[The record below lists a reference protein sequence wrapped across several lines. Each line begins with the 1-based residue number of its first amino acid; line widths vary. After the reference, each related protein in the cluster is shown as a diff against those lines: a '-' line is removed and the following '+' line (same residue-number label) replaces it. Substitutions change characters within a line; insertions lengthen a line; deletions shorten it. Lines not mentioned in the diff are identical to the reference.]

1 MAPVTVSMGS
11 FKMGKQTAKP
21 AEYFSKELGVVDVSL
36 TDIQING
43 IDKTAVVFVGRP
55 IEFTLVLNV
64 F

>member
-1 MAPVTVSMGS
+1 
-11 FKMGKQTAKP
+11 MGKQTAKSV
-21 AEYFSKELGVVDVSL
+21 EYVSKELGVVDVSL

-55 IEFTLVLNV
+55 RPIEFTLVLNA